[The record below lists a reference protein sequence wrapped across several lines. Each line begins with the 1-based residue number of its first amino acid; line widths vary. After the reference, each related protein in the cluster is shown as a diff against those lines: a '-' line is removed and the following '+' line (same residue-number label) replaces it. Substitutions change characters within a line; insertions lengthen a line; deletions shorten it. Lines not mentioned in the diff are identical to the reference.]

1 MREGH
6 EISWYLPEPEGRQP
20 FALRG
25 LIPPPLEKEP
35 DYSQADLVVFDST
48 GNAEYV
54 EEIRKVT
61 PVIGN
66 GALNTKLED
75 DRMFGLNVM
84 EACGIE
90 VPFHAQFTSP
100 EQAKSFI
107 QAKPK
112 RYVYK
117 PSTPPSADD
126 QDLDTTY
133 VSENAEDLLRCIDQL
148 FADSQNAPFV
158 LQEFVEGCEV
168 STEAWFD
175 GTQFYLHNHTW
186 EEKKFMNNGYGP
198 NHGCSGNL
206 VWVSGPTRL
215 FSHGLGKMLP
225 FLRDMNYRG
234 MIDLNAIVNENHVY
248 GLEYTPRIGLDAT
261 PTLCSLLDGDLGQ
274 FLLNFAAG
282 PVEHDPV
289 PRLRANWAASAR
301 YSIPPYPEEKAAH
314 PKGVPVKGIT
324 LEDAWL
330 NFYLHDAMLDRKAGQ
345 EELCTA
351 GIDGFVGAPI
361 ASGHTAEGAWE
372 GVERLTKKLKI
383 PNMQVRTD
391 LKSSTI
397 RRVEKLECMGWLL

>member
-6 EISWYLPEPEGRQP
+6 QVDWYLPEPEGRQKY
-20 FALRG
+20 ALKG
-25 LIPPPLEKEP
+25 LVPPPLEKEP
-35 DYSQADLVVFDST
+35 DYSAYDLCLMDST
-48 GNAEYV
+48 GEAEMC

-66 GALNTKLED
+66 GAINTKLED
-75 DRMFGLNVM
+75 DRMFGLSVM

-100 EQAKSFI
+100 EQGKAFI

-148 FADSQNAPFV
+148 FADSQSTPFV
-158 LQEFVEGCEV
+158 LQEYVSGVEV

-186 EEKKFMNNGYGP
+186 EEKKFMNDCMGP
-198 NHGCSGNL
+198 NTGCAGNL
-206 VWVSGPTRL
+206 VWAGGPTRL
-215 FSHGLGKMLP
+215 FSAGVGRLFP

-234 MIDLNAIVNENHVY
+234 MVDLNTIVNEQHVY
-248 GLEYTPRIGLDAT
+248 GLEFTPRFGYDAA
-261 PTLCSLLDGDLGQ
+261 PTLFSMLDGDLGQ
-274 FLLNFAAG
+274 FLFNFAAG

-289 PRLRANWAASAR
+289 PSLRARWAASAR
-301 YSIPPYPEEKAAH
+301 YSIPPYPEDRANHA
-314 PKGVPVKGIT
+314 KGVPIKGVS
-324 LEDAWL
+324 LEDAWI
-330 NFYLHDAMLDRKAGQ
+330 NFYLHDAMLDKKAGQ

-351 GIDGFVGAPI
+351 GIDGFIGSPI
-361 ASGHTAEGAWE
+361 ASAHTPEGAWE
-372 GVERLTKKLKI
+372 GVERVAKNLKI

-391 LKSSTI
+391 LKSSTMC
-397 RRVEKLECMGWLL
+397 RVEKLRAMGWLD